1 MKNIKLFNNPVE
13 IGVRLLVILVHSKKP
28 LDLQE
33 IIYYDYLTTYFGDVD
48 SNFPS
53 LHPSNP
59 FHSTEYIVRRRIIKE
74 GLNIIAKKG
83 LIVTE
88 YSEEGVKYLA
98 SEYAEDFL
106 SYFESNYYK
115 QIAYYADLVSERF
128 NSFSFPEL
136 SSFFKKHIG
145 HWKGEF
151 EKEVLFRGGENG

>member
-1 MKNIKLFNNPVE
+1 MENIKLFNNPVE
-13 IGVRLLVILVHSKKP
+13 IGVRLLVILVHSKKS

-48 SNFPS
+48 SNFSS

-59 FHSTEYIVRRRIIKE
+59 LHSIEYIVRRRIIKE
-74 GLNIIAKKG
+74 GLNIVAKKG
-83 LIVTE
+83 LIKAE
-88 YSEEGVKYLA
+88 YSEKGIRYKA
-98 SEYAEDFL
+98 SEEAEGFL

-115 QIAYYADLVSERF
+115 QIAYYADLVSKRF

-136 SSFFKKHIG
+136 SNYFKEHIG